1 LYNFFSDSTADD
13 ELWRVLNAVNV
24 TSKDIPI
31 NDYLNSITMH
41 DKGVSLNEA
50 DENQKVQEEK
60 KEKIEEVEDKRKF

>member
-1 LYNFFSDSTADD
+1 
-13 ELWRVLNAVNV
+13 
-24 TSKDIPI
+24 
-31 NDYLNSITMH
+31 MH